1 MFQKILLLPALF
13 GGKFA
18 LVDNSQFL
26 DEKEAKRKFN
36 GLAKNYIQQWSTEPI
51 KNPIGQKWVQ
61 DQFKLKKAGIK

>member
-1 MFQKILLLPALF
+1 LF
-13 GGKFA
+13 GGNFA

-26 DEKEAKRKFN
+26 DEKEARHKFT
-36 GLAKNYIQQWSTEPI
+36 GLVKNYIQQWSTEPI

>member
-1 MFQKILLLPALF
+1 MF

-26 DEKEAKRKFN
+26 NADDARHKFT
-36 GLAKNYIQQWSTEPI
+36 GLVKNYIQQWSTEPI

-61 DQFKLKKAGIK
+61 DQFKLKNAGIK